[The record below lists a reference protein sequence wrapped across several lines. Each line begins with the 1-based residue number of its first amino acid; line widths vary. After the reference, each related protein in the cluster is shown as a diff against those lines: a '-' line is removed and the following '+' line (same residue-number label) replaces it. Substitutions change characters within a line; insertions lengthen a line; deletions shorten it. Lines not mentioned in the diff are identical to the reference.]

1 MNEPLV
7 TIGVPVYGGEATLP
21 GLLECLRT
29 QSYRNLDVL
38 ISVDAA
44 DQASAAACAPFL
56 REDKRFRIHVQPTRL
71 GWAGNTDWTMRN
83 RAGEFYIYQQHDDLV
98 SPTYVADLVA
108 AATRWPDAALCFA
121 TLRYTGARHW
131 DVPVPSVVGSPLTRV
146 LSYLRR
152 LDWVPFRGLV
162 RGAALDR
169 TAGLRLSDFDP
180 FDSLGTEIAFLA
192 ELAHAGEHRFVK
204 GPLYFKT
211 WDGRNLSARRDSWS
225 RAHRIRA
232 TACWAAWMV
241 EAVVPVGASA
251 PERRD
256 LFVRTLDRFTRQTGR
271 TWWTGAILGNEI
283 PAGASPRMI
292 WTQLKRR
299 PPPPGLGPVT
309 SAEQADLAQQA
320 LHRLWGNG
328 GLDLCAVLEL
338 SRDQVET
345 MVAARYPAP
354 DTTRSK
360 PRP

>member
-7 TIGVPVYGGEATLP
+7 TVGVPVYGGAATLP
-21 GLLECLRT
+21 VLLECLRT
-29 QSYRNLDVL
+29 QSYRNLDIL

-44 DQASAAACAPFL
+44 DEASAAACAPFL
-56 REDKRFRIHVQPTRL
+56 RDDKRFRIQVQPTRL

-83 RAGEFYIYQQHDDLV
+83 RRGAFYIYQQHDDLV

-131 DVPVPSVVGSPLTRV
+131 DVPVPSVVGSPRTRV

-192 ELAHAGEHRFVK
+192 ELAREGEHRFVG
-204 GPLYFKT
+204 GPLYFKA
-211 WDGRNLSARRDSWS
+211 WDGRNLSARRDGWS
-225 RAHRIRA
+225 REHRIRA
-232 TACWAAWMV
+232 TACWTAWMV
-241 EAVVPVGASA
+241 EAVVPVGTTAR
-251 PERRD
+251 ERRD
-256 LFVRTLDRFTRQTGR
+256 LFVRTLDRFFRHTGSG
-271 TWWTGAILGNEI
+271 WWTGAILANEI
-283 PAGASPRMI
+283 LAGTSPRMI

-309 SAEQADLAQQA
+309 QAEQADLARQA
-320 LHRLWGNG
+320 LHRLWDSG
-328 GLDLCAVLEL
+328 GLDLRAVLDL
-338 SRDQVET
+338 GRDQVET

-354 DTTRSK
+354 ATLPK
-360 PRP
+360 PLD